1 MPSTEEQ
8 RASAI
13 AAIRTAL
20 READLEYEQPHPEA
34 FVVTLPGR
42 RKLRTLVL
50 LNAGP
55 HSLLVKT
62 FFCRR
67 PDENHGEFYRWLLR
81 KNTDMYGVAFAA
93 DEVGDVYLTGRVA
106 LEGVTSAE
114 VDRLLGCVLSYSDD
128 NFNGALELG
137 FASAIRREWEWRTG
151 RGESVRNLE
160 AFRHLIGGPVGGEG

>member
-1 MPSTEEQ
+1 MPATSEQ
-8 RASAI
+8 QANAI

-20 READLEYEQPHPEA
+20 READLEHEQPHPEA
-34 FVVTLPGR
+34 FLVTLPGR

-50 LNAGP
+50 LHVGP

-67 PDENHGEFYRWLLR
+67 PDENHAGFYQWLLR
-81 KNTDMYGVAFAA
+81 KNTDMYGVAFTT
-93 DEVGDVYLTGRVA
+93 DDVGDVYLTGRTA
-106 LEGVTSAE
+106 LAGVTPDE

-128 NFNGALELG
+128 NFNGALERG
-137 FASAIRREWEWRTG
+137 FASAIRREWEWRTE

-160 AFRHLIGGPVGGEG
+160 AFRHLIGHPAGDAD